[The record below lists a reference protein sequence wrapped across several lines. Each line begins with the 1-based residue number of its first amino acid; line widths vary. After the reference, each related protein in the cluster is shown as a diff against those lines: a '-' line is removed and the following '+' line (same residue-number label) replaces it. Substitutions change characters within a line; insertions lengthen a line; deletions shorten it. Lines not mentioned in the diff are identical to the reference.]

1 MHLSGPKLTSVLP
14 QMPSKK
20 FTKVTMLPRTCKV
33 KDPGIEQG
41 IRKRKRKWQKR
52 EKHGRICLNG
62 WRDAHVFTAP
72 ITNFREWNH
81 ATEKS
86 KMINNNKVVVQ
97 ITAFKTKICGNGHEI
112 TVSVVDIQSTY
123 TGICYLLQRSM
134 IICQYSVEN
143 NKLNYPSSQN
153 FEPLL
158 QTSIQILGHINI
170 TAYNHCY
177 KNMHRCVKYLG

>member
-1 MHLSGPKLTSVLP
+1 
-14 QMPSKK
+14 
-20 FTKVTMLPRTCKV
+20 
-33 KDPGIEQG
+33 
-41 IRKRKRKWQKR
+41 
-52 EKHGRICLNG
+52 
-62 WRDAHVFTAP
+62 
-72 ITNFREWNH
+72 
-81 ATEKS
+81 
-86 KMINNNKVVVQ
+86 MINNNKVVVQ